1 MARLTPAPGISG
13 VFLLKAPFA
22 TQADTE
28 YTVTAI
34 RSFAEIRSRN
44 NDPLSLVYTPV
55 KLGEAEMNLDIAEG
69 ALIVVLSTRLGQL
82 LYVPDTYILSY
93 PHMGSVPYSYLIAS
107 VGLGML
113 PDALDITNIKQVV
126 ASAVSDYIGAE
137 PEVFITRGEVSDS
150 IDEQRHIQLTISREA
165 AIRNRETDR
174 AKALR
179 LGTELQTANQRIAD
193 YEKIIQELTRQLNAG
208 QS

>member
-1 MARLTPAPGISG
+1 MARLTPPIGISG
-13 VFLLKAPFA
+13 SFLLREPFA

-44 NDPLSLVYTPV
+44 NDPLALIYTPV
-55 KLGEAEMNLDIAEG
+55 KLGEVEMNLDIAEN
-69 ALIVVLSTRLGQL
+69 AVIVVLSTRLGQL
-82 LYVPDTYILSY
+82 LYVPDTYIQSY

-113 PDALDITNIKQVV
+113 PDALDVTNIKQVV
-126 ASAVSDYIGAE
+126 ASAVSDYIGVEA
-137 PEVFITRGEVSDS
+137 EVFITRGDVSDS
-150 IDEQRHIQLTISREA
+150 IDEQRHVQLTISREQ

-179 LGTELQTANQRIAD
+179 LGSELQTANQRIAD
-193 YEKIIQELTRQLNAG
+193 YERIIQELTNQLNAG
-208 QS
+208 KS